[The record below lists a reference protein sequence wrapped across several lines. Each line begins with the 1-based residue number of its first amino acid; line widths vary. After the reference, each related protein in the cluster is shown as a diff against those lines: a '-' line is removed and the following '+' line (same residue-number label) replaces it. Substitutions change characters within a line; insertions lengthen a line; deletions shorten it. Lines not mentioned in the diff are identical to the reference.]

1 MKTKTCI
8 EILES
13 KVIPI
18 VYKQAEKIS
27 NSNLSERHGEKEIN
41 KLLVAVDK
49 LLYALDLRDGKLN
62 NDIFLTQARRQVTQ
76 ALGKVGYIYSKNL
89 EQQNI
94 LSNVIPLFP
103 EHIGR
108 GRIA

>member
-1 MKTKTCI
+1 MKTKNSI
-8 EILES
+8 ENLES
-13 KVIPI
+13 KPI
-18 VYKQAEKIS
+18 SIIYSQAEKVS
-27 NSNLSERHGEKEIN
+27 NSNISECHGEREIN
-41 KLLVAVDK
+41 KLLNAVDS
-49 LLYALDLRDGKLN
+49 LLYALDMRDGELD
-62 NDIFLTQARRQVTQ
+62 NDIFLTQARRQVRA
-76 ALGKVGYIYSKNL
+76 ALNKTGYIYSKNL